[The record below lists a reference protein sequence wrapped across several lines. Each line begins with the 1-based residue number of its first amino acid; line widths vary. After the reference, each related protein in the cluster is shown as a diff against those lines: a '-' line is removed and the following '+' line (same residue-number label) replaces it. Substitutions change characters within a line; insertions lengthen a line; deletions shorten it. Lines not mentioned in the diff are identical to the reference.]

1 MTLLLDHPQEII
13 DSILQWVTPKDLYTL
28 CLVNKP
34 FCAIAQPR
42 LYVRVEWE
50 WGVKVPPVDF
60 LLRSLLEKPALG
72 DWVQA
77 VILKGTDVCYWG
89 RFPTPTTPQFDD
101 GGVGDLVAFVKSR
114 GLPRRY
120 ANNWIR
126 GLRCSRS
133 NFKMDAYI
141 ACLLAMLPN
150 LRELRLEPIFA
161 YRSKLSSRMFRA
173 ALSVFPRQSR
183 PKLPQFEHL
192 QHVAHLR
199 RIASTP
205 GDKPKGA
212 SSLTP
217 FFYLPEVHSLSASV
231 ENTPYWRWPEHK
243 PELETLTTLNL
254 AFLQAKHLGTI
265 LSKTRNL
272 KSLQW
277 DWRGWPKSYFRPN
290 EIHWINLDEIMVA
303 LQHAQKTLVEL
314 KISGSCRYDGKSRPQ
329 LRVNGSLKGLAA
341 FEMLKT
347 AELPLAF
354 LAGLVAHNPPHL
366 PAPIYESLPTTVT
379 HVALSDDFNRAGD
392 WRGSSQLEVFA
403 LWMDNVKTSTPRLQR
418 LEWVPM
424 MAETVREWHDN
435 PGLKAGLLAT
445 CGGAAVDVEIVER
458 VDNQK
463 RGGLMWE

>member
-1 MTLLLDHPQEII
+1 MTLLLDYPQEII

-42 LYVRVEWE
+42 LYVRIEWE
-50 WGVKVPPVDF
+50 WSVKVPPVDF

-72 DWVQA
+72 DWAQA
-77 VILKGTDVCYWG
+77 VILKGTD
-89 RFPTPTTPQFDD
+89 RIAT
-101 GGVGDLVAFVKSR
+101 A
-114 GLPRRY
+114 
-120 ANNWIR
+120 
-126 GLRCSRS
+126 
-133 NFKMDAYI
+133 MDAYI

-150 LRELRLEPIFA
+150 LRDLRLEPIFA
-161 YRSKLSSRMFRA
+161 YRSKLSSKMFRA

-192 QHVAHLR
+192 RHVAHLR

-231 ENTPYWRWPEHK
+231 ENTPHWRWPEHK

-254 AFLQAKHLGTI
+254 ASLQAKHLGTI
-265 LSKTRNL
+265 LSETRNL

-303 LQHAQKTLVEL
+303 LQHVQKTLVEL

-366 PAPIYESLPTTVT
+366 PASIYESLPATIT

-418 LEWVPM
+418 LEWIPM

-435 PGLKAGLLAT
+435 PGLKSGLLAT

-463 RGGLMWE
+463 KGVLMWE